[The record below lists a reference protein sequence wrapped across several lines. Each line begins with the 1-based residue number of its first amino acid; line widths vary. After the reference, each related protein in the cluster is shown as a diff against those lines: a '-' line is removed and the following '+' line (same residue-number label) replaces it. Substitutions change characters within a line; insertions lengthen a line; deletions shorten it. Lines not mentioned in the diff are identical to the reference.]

1 MAKRTKLADRKLP
14 DYTRGEEIMNMVTH
28 IVGAA
33 FGLVALVLCIVFS
46 LLRHNWWGFAG
57 GLVYGLMMIYL
68 YTISSVYH
76 GLIPEKPKKVMQVLD
91 HCSIFAMIFGSYVPV
106 LLTGIRRQSIVLF
119 IILFVLVTVGCVVCI
134 VFTAIDWKKYAVI
147 SMTGYFAIGW
157 AAILVLYP
165 LYKEYGI
172 EMPLWLIGGG
182 LAYTLGIIFF
192 AYGNKIRYFHSVF
205 HLFILLGSAL
215 HFVAIFKFCILETF
229 TPIYFH

>member
-1 MAKRTKLADRKLP
+1 MSRTKLADRKLP

-33 FGLVALVLCIVFS
+33 FGLVALVLCMVFS
-46 LLRHNWWGFAG
+46 LINKDYWAFAG
-57 GLVYGLMMIYL
+57 GIVYGVMMIYL
-68 YTISSVYH
+68 YAISSVYH

-106 LLTGIRRQSIVLF
+106 LLTGVRRQSTLLF
-119 IILFVLVTVGCVVCI
+119 IIVFVLVSAGCIVCI
-134 VFTAIDWKKYAVI
+134 VFTAIDWKKYAII

-157 AAILVLYP
+157 AAILIFYP
-165 LYKEYGI
+165 LYKAYGL
-172 EMPLWLIGGG
+172 EMPLWLVAGG

-192 AYGNKIRYFHSVF
+192 AYGNKIRYFHSIF

-215 HFVAIFKFCILETF
+215 HFVAIFKFCILEAYIPHYVF
-229 TPIYFH
+229 

>member
-1 MAKRTKLADRKLP
+1 MERTKLADRKLP
-14 DYTRGEEIMNMVTH
+14 DYTRGEEIMNMTTH

-33 FGLVALVLCIVFS
+33 FGLVALVLCMVFS
-46 LLRHNWWGFAG
+46 LIKHNYWGFAG
-57 GLVYGLMMIYL
+57 GIVYGLMMIYL

-106 LLTGIRRQSIVLF
+106 LLTGIRRQSIVIF
-119 IILFVLVTVGCVVCI
+119 IIVSVLVTAGCAVCI

-147 SMTGYFAIGW
+147 SMTGYFALGW
-157 AAILVLYP
+157 AALMMFWS

-172 EMPLWLIGGG
+172 EMPVWLVAGG

-192 AYGNKIRYFHSVF
+192 AYGNKIRYFHSIF

-215 HFVAIFKFCILETF
+215 HFVAIFKFCILETY
-229 TPIYFH
+229 TPIYF